1 LPRKAARAARRFT
14 HVAAALR
21 RPGTV
26 AGGRGARSALGFVRR
41 SRVAPVDQLA
51 GFAAVPNLGVVGVVQ
66 APAAELSS
74 LRASATHA
82 RLGRVEI
89 AYQGFGAGYGFISIF
104 FFIFVISLG
113 QRKRSQIF
121 HSEGH
126 VPVKRADGHVVLVSH
141 QVNLTDDALRELVP
155 LFSRLRP
162 PLHLGRQVYLKTVRA
177 ETIAVTNGVLCSSYG
192 IETLCLVDLQGTF
205 APELER
211 EPGVLFHAIA
221 VIVAV
226 PQMQVRSN
234 VTLRNGRLVPFGSF
248 LLVRRVVPS
257 AILVTLRGVKL
268 SIVVST
274 FFCRSQKPGRRLP
287 LVTIQPHRP

>member
-1 LPRKAARAARRFT
+1 MLRYKEIYHHNEHASQVETRCSAFPTT
-14 HVAAALR
+14 HAAASDLS
-21 RPGTV
+21 RPGAV
-26 AGGRGARSALGFVRR
+26 AGGGRGARSALGFVRR

-51 GFAAVPNLGVVGVVQ
+51 GFAAVPDLGVVGVVQ
-66 APAAELSS
+66 APAAQLTS

-82 RLGRVEI
+82 GLARVEL
-89 AYQGFGAGYGFISIF
+89 AHQGISSVHGCIISF
-104 FFIFVISLG
+104 PRSLG
-113 QRKRSQIF
+113 HRKHPQIF

-211 EPGVLFHAIA
+211 EPGVLF
-221 VIVAV
+221 
-226 PQMQVRSN
+226 
-234 VTLRNGRLVPFGSF
+234 T
-248 LLVRRVVPS
+248 PS
-257 AILVTLRGVKL
+257 P
-268 SIVVST
+268 SS
-274 FFCRSQKPGRRLP
+274 
-287 LVTIQPHRP
+287 